1 MLLLVYQSLAKTFVQ
16 SKLSSTELESIYQ
29 QFIPAAPP
37 GTSSD
42 KAQQSTSWT
51 IDSFTAFLKS
61 GYNSAFADYLTPPPS
76 AHNPAVSPTTRTW
89 NVYQDMTLPLSSYF
103 ICCSHNT
110 YLVGNQLV
118 GTSSVEGYVRALL
131 GGCRSVEMDLYD
143 GPEPGLANNLAI
155 TMSNTISTDVGEITE
170 QVEEAVGAAAEVV
183 ESAAFLGS
191 TANDS
196 LTPEHRGVTA
206 NYKGIIPGEPIVTH
220 GGTLTS
226 SLSARRIC
234 EAIER
239 YAFVASP
246 YPVIISGE
254 LHCSM

>member
-1 MLLLVYQSLAKTFVQ
+1 M
-16 SKLSSTELESIYQ
+16 
-29 QFIPAAPP
+29 
-37 GTSSD
+37 
-42 KAQQSTSWT
+42 
-51 IDSFTAFLKS
+51 S
-61 GYNSAFADYLTPPPS
+61 GYNSAFSEYITPPPS
-76 AHNPAVSPTTRTW
+76 SHNPAVSTTRTS
-89 NVYQDMTLPLSSYF
+89 NICQDMTLPLSSYF

-131 GGCRSVEMDLYD
+131 DGCRSVEMDIYD
-143 GPEPGLANNLAI
+143 GPEPGLTKNLAM

-170 QVEEAVGAAAEVV
+170 EVEEAVGVAAEVV
-183 ESAAFLGS
+183 ESAGLLGS
-191 TANDS
+191 TANDG

-206 NYKGIIPGEPIVTH
+206 TYKGIIPGEPIVTH

-239 YAFVASP
+239 YAFVTSP